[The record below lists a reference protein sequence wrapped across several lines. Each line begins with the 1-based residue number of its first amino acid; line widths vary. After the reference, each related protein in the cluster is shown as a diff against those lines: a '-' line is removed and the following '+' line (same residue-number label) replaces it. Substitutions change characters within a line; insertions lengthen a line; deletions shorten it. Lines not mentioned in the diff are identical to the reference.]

1 MVMRTNLSHAK
12 CAHAYDLAIS
22 SSTFRLLV
30 LLRDWARRDTASS
43 TSSGG
48 RGPLEV
54 GIRPLRAW
62 IMDLSIWKQM
72 LARGGDLEVVEACAH
87 DFDIIR
93 RRLAR
98 RRMMIWRV
106 SVLVLIGL
114 AGSG

>member
-1 MVMRTNLSHAK
+1 
-12 CAHAYDLAIS
+12 
-22 SSTFRLLV
+22 
-30 LLRDWARRDTASS
+30 
-43 TSSGG
+43 
-48 RGPLEV
+48 
-54 GIRPLRAW
+54 
-62 IMDLSIWKQM
+62 M